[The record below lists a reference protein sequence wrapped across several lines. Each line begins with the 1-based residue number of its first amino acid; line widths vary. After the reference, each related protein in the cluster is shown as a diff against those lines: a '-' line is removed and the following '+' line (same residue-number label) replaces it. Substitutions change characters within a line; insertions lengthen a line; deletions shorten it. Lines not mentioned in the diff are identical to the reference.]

1 MESTKR
7 LRYLSDEQVDALF
20 RIVFAHSPTTLS
32 PNDMWEL
39 RRIGLISDNELQN
52 TASYWLM
59 RSIVLAE
66 PMISYYELIVRV
78 SRLTFSTGS
87 RVRNIISRDVYGE
100 SISKLRETLKSK

>member
-7 LRYLSDEQVDALF
+7 LRYLSDEQVDVLF
-20 RIVFAHSPTTLS
+20 RIVFAYSPTTLS

-59 RSIVLAE
+59 RFIVLAE
-66 PMISYYELIVRV
+66 LTVPYYELIVRV
-78 SRLTFSTGS
+78 ARMTFSTGS
-87 RVRNIISRDVYGE
+87 RVRNIISRDFYGE